1 MLLRWTSHVE
11 IVTRAALDSPL
22 PVGETRLARALAWS
36 AIVHAALV
44 VAIIVLARPSDHTA
58 PEVVDIE
65 IAPPPPPVEAL
76 PAEVAKPIE
85 QGKDAEHAAA
95 AATQPPEE
103 TNEPAL
109 AVDAGV
115 DAAPPPPPPP
125 DAAPRVAAH
134 RDAAILDA
142 AGSDDLVAMTDI
154 GSGVGSADAGSAT
167 GSADVGSAAGVA
179 GATEVGSGSGSA
191 GMDDQPAVAG
201 AQTSPGTAA
210 NLLAYMPPGHVLAV
224 LVRFDRLRGT
234 EWAKRTE
241 ALFQA
246 MPDYGGLFGDHDA
259 DIADKIDLLAIS
271 TPQPRSVIAT
281 TLVMHTQLA
290 RPAIR
295 DLLGPS
301 IAWTTARGGMLGTR
315 GAASG
320 FPGDRRLL
328 LAPWRGWYVL
338 AQPEDLG
345 NLSAKRA
352 GGRLD
357 TVEAT
362 GTLPAWLQQIR
373 SIATESGDDAAPGST
388 GPALVLTLGGAPLG
402 TGPARTGRYKLPDVG
417 LGVTSLPVPQRLS
430 LAMQLVTQGWL
441 VRGNIVFSTEAEAD
455 ELATALTQIQ
465 HRLLDSRILS
475 SLLAKQHVLDVI
487 KNLSLARTGA
497 RVSYATSISIADARA
512 VLTATRDALH

>member
-1 MLLRWTSHVE
+1 MLLRRASQVE

-44 VAIIVLARPSDHTA
+44 VAIVVLARPSDRVP
-58 PEVVDIE
+58 PELVDIE

-76 PAEVAKPIE
+76 PAEVAKPIV

-95 AATQPPEE
+95 QQPEE
-103 TNEPAL
+103 PNEPAFP
-109 AVDAGV
+109 VDAGV
-115 DAAPPPPPPP
+115 DAAPPP
-125 DAAPRVAAH
+125 DAAPRVATH
-134 RDAAILDA
+134 RDAAIADA
-142 AGSDDLVAMTDI
+142 AGSDELAMTEL
-154 GSGVGSADAGSAT
+154 GSGVGSAEAGSGT

-179 GATEVGSGSGSA
+179 GATDVGSGSGSA

-201 AQTSPGTAA
+201 ATTSPGTAA

-234 EWAKRTE
+234 EWAQRTE

-246 MPDYGGLFGDHDA
+246 MPDYAGLFGDRDA

-295 DLLGPS
+295 DLLGS
-301 IAWTTARGGMLGTR
+301 SYTWTTARGGMLGTH
-315 GAASG
+315 GGPG
-320 FPGDRRLL
+320 FPGDRRML
-328 LAPWRGWYVL
+328 LAPWLGWYVL
-338 AQPEDLG
+338 AQPEDVGTLT
-345 NLSAKRA
+345 AKRA
-352 GGRLD
+352 AGGGRLD
-357 TVEAT
+357 TIEAT
-362 GTLPAWLQQIR
+362 GPLPAWLQQIR

-402 TGPARTGRYKLPDVG
+402 TGPARSGRYKVPDVG
-417 LGVTSLPVPQRLS
+417 LGVSSLPVPQRLS

-441 VRGNIVFSTEAEAD
+441 VRGNVVFTTESDAAE
-455 ELATALTQIQ
+455 LTATLLQVQ
-465 HRLLDSRILS
+465 QRLLGNRILS

-487 KNLSLARTGA
+487 KNLTLARTGA
-497 RVSYATSISIADARA
+497 RLSFATSISIADARA
-512 VLTATRDALH
+512 VLAVARDALH